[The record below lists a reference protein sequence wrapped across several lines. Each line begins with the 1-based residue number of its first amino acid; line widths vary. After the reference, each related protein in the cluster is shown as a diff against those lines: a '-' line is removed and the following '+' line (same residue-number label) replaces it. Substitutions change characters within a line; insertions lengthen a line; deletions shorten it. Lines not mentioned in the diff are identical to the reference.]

1 MNAVASDALPPA
13 AAASGASPPAAVK
26 GAPMIEAR
34 GVSKQFGDLVAVSNV
49 TFGLG
54 AGVTAL
60 LGPNGAGKSTLLR
73 MLSGLAKPS
82 SGEVRVLG
90 KNLRDNIGLRSHVGL
105 VPQQE
110 QLFEHMRIG
119 EFVCLAADLCGVA
132 DSKTMAEK
140 AISLVGL
147 DPGDKRRLS
156 TYSKGMRQRVK
167 VAQAIVHEPSV
178 LFLDEPLAGLDPPQ
192 RSSLIDLF
200 HMIADAGRCV
210 VVSSHVLEEVQRM
223 GSRVL
228 IMGNGRLLAEGDYK
242 AIRDLM
248 NDRPRRF
255 GVAVDHPREFAA
267 SLFSRG
273 LISYVEIGPSGALQL
288 ATQHPRD
295 FFAGIAPIA
304 QEQGITLSELR
315 PLDADLESVFLYLL
329 GRR

>member
-1 MNAVASDALPPA
+1 MNAAAGDAPPPA
-13 AAASGASPPAAVK
+13 AAPPVAKV
-26 GAPMIEAR
+26 APMIEAR
-34 GVSKQFGDLVAVSNV
+34 DVSKQFGDLVAVSNV

-90 KNLRDNIGLRSHVGL
+90 KNLRDNTELRSHVGL

-110 QLFEHMRIG
+110 QLFEYMCIG

-147 DPGDKRRLS
+147 DPGDKRWLS
-156 TYSKGMRQRVK
+156 TYSKGMRQRAK
-167 VAQAIVHEPSV
+167 VAQAIVNEPSV
-178 LFLDEPLAGLDPPQ
+178 LFLDEPLTGLDPPQ

-223 GSRVL
+223 GSNVL

-273 LISYVEIGPSGALQL
+273 LISYVEIGSSGALQL
-288 ATQHPRD
+288 ATQCPRD
-295 FFAGIAPIA
+295 FFAKVAPIA

-329 GRR
+329 SRR